1 VIITARCH
9 PALADLLPPPL
20 PARAALPAWLRA
32 MPATVAAE
40 SLGGAEVRTLKHC
53 PPFLDALAAG
63 LLIPLMA
70 DLTVA
75 DGEIAWDWPFPAID
89 DAPLPRAPLGLHVP
103 EQAAGAPFRL
113 DGQVI
118 VKFLNFWTLE
128 APEGWQL
135 LYTHPLNRE
144 DLPFRTLSGLVAADA
159 WGLGHVHFPAL
170 WTDPGFSGV
179 LPRGTPVAQVI
190 PVPREGIELRTLPMT
205 DAEVAGA
212 RAIQEA
218 LHRDPGHYRRHFRR

>member
-1 VIITARCH
+1 MIVTARCH
-9 PALADLLPPPL
+9 PALAGLLPPPR
-20 PARAALPAWLRA
+20 PARAALPDWLRA
-32 MPATVAAE
+32 MPGQVAAA

-53 PPFLDALAAG
+53 PPFLDAMGCG
-63 LLIPLMA
+63 LLLPLMA
-70 DLTVA
+70 DLTVQ
-75 DGEIAWDWPFPAID
+75 DGEIGWDWPFPAID
-89 DAPLPRAPLGLHVP
+89 DAPLPRAPVALHVP

-135 LYTHPLNRE
+135 LFTHPLNRE

-170 WTDPGFSGV
+170 WTDRDFAGR
-179 LPRGTPVAQVI
+179 LPAGTPVAQVI
-190 PVPREGIELRTLPMT
+190 ALPRAATGLRVLPMT
-205 DAEVAGA
+205 PAEVAQA

-218 LHRDPGHYRRHFRR
+218 LQADPGHYRRHYRR